1 MPSPAVSMG
10 PFRLLDEARSAYAQW
25 SAVSDD
31 ELAVQPPPRT
41 MRALATPAS
50 RRLGQRLAAP
60 GVDAADVEDV
70 ANRGGHV
77 FGNSSGSSARPD
89 EGKFSSGV
97 EEHAIRGPNGQKVDS
112 GDLLSLHAGQAASK
126 PVLSPRI
133 DASPRAHGGS
143 PLLKVDLSGLPMP
156 RGFSKGSSMSKVGF
170 DEKGG
175 IMPDTFGGQLRFRD
189 NHTQSTLGSAFES
202 GEADSAY
209 NGSDSWAKKPR
220 DAAYA
225 ALRYLGLLP
234 TAAPGAPKPG
244 VPLASSV
251 VGQLLELAL
260 GICFASAADCALLAE
275 KASVEDKK
283 ALQRLRA
290 LADRVNLLGRGVV
303 VSTASKAT
311 LSPAELVTAFLDA
324 SASQQNNASRASS
337 PTGRQPGYGRKDS
350 NFSQMSKPSLLR
362 NRTNSRV
369 RFDATDSPRAASPG
383 SPIEARS
390 GFNRSQSDFSCT
402 SFTDFNRKQA
412 TARKDTDI
420 AAPAFLEFL
429 IVVLKGGQEQR
440 IGAVSPPSPLG
451 NGAASVAGGGDVV
464 LDLKLDNDFGRL
476 VSNHPEDDN
485 ASAMTYHSYCD
496 AMVTGAG
503 GEGEEKEVI
512 SAEVVKLGG
521 TEGKQTMRIAFKSKC
536 LRTQNEW
543 QKQLLAQQ
551 RALLDVVT
559 GRLQA
564 AERTL
569 KEDEEVKEEERELL
583 RGFRKIVRRERGSTD
598 TQLPAEIFVVEKRQK
613 LREEAEELC
622 RILTYPC
629 QTFHSFSRAMEALQ
643 EASQE
648 TIQRVVSLV
657 SRGSAHSM
665 VSARGADLLD
675 GRPGD
680 DLPDWRCRALCTT
693 GRGAGNQLIERPS
706 QIVFLGMAWLMR
718 GLPEEWQQQGVY
730 VVLITEAD
738 EFEEVGRQLL
748 ASGEGEIREKLR
760 AKGICDYLIHPL
772 SLDSLSKVISEAV
785 QRRLEEYLLLDM
797 LGRGATACVHKAKR
811 LRDNE
816 TIALKEINM
825 RRLKN
830 ANEEIERELKLLRE
844 LSWPTVVFTLD
855 TWENRTEQLR
865 YVVMPL
871 LDGGSMQQRIEAA
884 RGAESEEVQHSDEL
898 VADWYV
904 QTLHGL
910 AYLHWRGVIH
920 RDIKP
925 GNLLIAEDGRLLQ
938 IGDLGSA
945 MLLPGTGP
953 FPNPHAKVVAPVT
966 SPSYASPEALL
977 QETYYAASD
986 LWCVGV
992 SFFEALTLHPLF
1004 PDVQSM
1010 AEAQDHVRAFDPSM
1024 VGPTNGATNY
1034 AVAALSVLN
1043 QLRCSSSSTQATV
1056 ELAGELPELVRPD
1069 LMQRPTASGIAS
1081 RYFCIK
1087 RIKTILKE
1095 TGAVPKGMVSTHL
1108 EDYKALLKQSQAA
1121 RNTTP
1126 DAAGVHAVHPTSGF
1140 LRFPKP

>member
-1 MPSPAVSMG
+1 VSRG
-10 PFRLLDEARSAYAQW
+10 A
-25 SAVSDD
+25 
-31 ELAVQPPPRT
+31 
-41 MRALATPAS
+41 ALGT
-50 RRLGQRLAAP
+50 
-60 GVDAADVEDV
+60 
-70 ANRGGHV
+70 
-77 FGNSSGSSARPD
+77 SSSSSARPGD
-89 EGKFSSGV
+89 GKVPGGI
-97 EEHAIRGPNGQKVDS
+97 EEHIVRGPNGQKVDT
-112 GDLLSLHAGQAASK
+112 GDLLSLHVGTAQVAGK
-126 PVLSPRI
+126 PIPSPRKE
-133 DASPRAHGGS
+133 ASPRAPSLSPRAPGGN
-143 PLLKVDLSGLPMP
+143 PHLKVDLSGLPK
-156 RGFSKGSSMSKVGF
+156 RGFSHQSTSSKVGF
-170 DEKGG
+170 DDKGN
-175 IMPDTFGGQLRFRD
+175 ILPDGFGGQLRFRD
-189 NHTQSTLGSAFES
+189 NHTQSTLGSALDS
-202 GEADSAY
+202 GEADSTY
-209 NGSDSWAKKPR
+209 QRSESWAKKPK

-234 TAAPGAPKPG
+234 TATPTASKPVLLG
-244 VPLASSV
+244 GSM

-260 GICFASAADCALLAE
+260 AICFASAADCSALTESAT
-275 KASVEDKK
+275 VEDKK

-290 LADRVNLLGRGVV
+290 LAERLNLLGRGVV
-303 VSTASKAT
+303 VSSESKAT
-311 LSPAELVTAFLDA
+311 LSPAELVTAFLNA
-324 SASQQNNASRASS
+324 SAQSGSRGAS
-337 PTGRQPGYGRKDS
+337 PTGRPPGYARKDS
-350 NFSQMSKPSLLR
+350 TQSVLSKASLLR
-362 NRTNSRV
+362 HRSTSKV
-369 RFDATDSPRAASPG
+369 RFDATDSPKASPRT
-383 SPIEARS
+383 PDRELRS
-390 GFNRSQSDFSCT
+390 GFNRSQSDFSCS
-402 SFTDFNRKQA
+402 SFTDFNQKQA
-412 TARKDTDI
+412 QLTQRMCHQDEETCGRQQEGTNMQDG
-420 AAPAFLEFL
+420 L
-429 IVVLKGGQEQR
+429 QEQR
-440 IGAVSPPSPLG
+440 VGAVSPPSPLG
-451 NGAASVAGGGDVV
+451 TAAVGANGNDVV
-464 LDLKLDNDFGRL
+464 LDLKLDTDFGR
-476 VSNHPEDDN
+476 SSSAHPEDDN
-485 ASAMTYHSYCD
+485 ASALTYHSYCD
-496 AMVTGAG
+496 AMVAGAG
-503 GEGEEKEVI
+503 EDEVKEVI
-512 SAEVVKLGG
+512 SAEVLKLGG

-583 RGFRKIVRRERGSTD
+583 RGFRKIVRRERGSED

-613 LREEAEELC
+613 LRDEAEELC
-622 RILTYPC
+622 RILSYPC
-629 QTFHSFSRAMEALQ
+629 QTFNSFSRTMEALA
-643 EASQE
+643 EASQG

-665 VSARGADLLD
+665 VSTRGADLLE

-680 DLPDWRCRALCTT
+680 KLPDWRCRALCTT
-693 GRGAGNQLIERPS
+693 GRGAGNVMIERPT
-706 QIVFLGMAWLMR
+706 QIVFLGMAWLSR

-772 SLDSLSKVISEAV
+772 SLDSLSKVVSEAV
-785 QRRLEEYLLLDM
+785 QRRLEEYLLLDI

-830 ANEEIERELKLLRE
+830 ANEEIERELRLLRE

-855 TWENRTEQLR
+855 TWENRSEQLR

-871 LDGGSMQQRIEAA
+871 LDGGSLLHRIEAA
-884 RGAESEEVQHSDEL
+884 RGAESEEVQHSVEL

-910 AYLHWRGVIH
+910 AYLHWRGVVH

-925 GNLLIAEDGRLLQ
+925 GNLLIAEDSRLLQ

-953 FPNPHAKVVAPVT
+953 FPNPHAKVAAPVT

-977 QETYYAASD
+977 EETHFAASD

-992 SFFEALTLHPLF
+992 SFFEALTLHPIF

-1024 VGPTNGATNY
+1024 AGPTNGATNY
-1034 AVAALSVLN
+1034 AVAALSTLN
-1043 QLRCSSSSTQATV
+1043 QLRCSSSSSPAAV

-1069 LMQRPTASGIAS
+1069 WMQRPTASGIAS
-1081 RYFCIK
+1081 RYFCMK

-1095 TGAVPKGMVSTHL
+1095 TGAVPKGMVSTHM
-1108 EDYKALLKQSQAA
+1108 EDYKALLKQSQAL
-1121 RNTTP
+1121 
-1126 DAAGVHAVHPTSGF
+1126 AGVQSMNLP
-1140 LRFPKP
+1140 L

>member
-1 MPSPAVSMG
+1 M
-10 PFRLLDEARSAYAQW
+10 
-25 SAVSDD
+25 
-31 ELAVQPPPRT
+31 
-41 MRALATPAS
+41 AT
-50 RRLGQRLAAP
+50 
-60 GVDAADVEDV
+60 
-70 ANRGGHV
+70 
-77 FGNSSGSSARPD
+77 
-89 EGKFSSGV
+89 
-97 EEHAIRGPNGQKVDS
+97 
-112 GDLLSLHAGQAASK
+112 
-126 PVLSPRI
+126 
-133 DASPRAHGGS
+133 
-143 PLLKVDLSGLPMP
+143 
-156 RGFSKGSSMSKVGF
+156 
-170 DEKGG
+170 
-175 IMPDTFGGQLRFRD
+175 
-189 NHTQSTLGSAFES
+189 
-202 GEADSAY
+202 
-209 NGSDSWAKKPR
+209 
-220 DAAYA
+220 
-225 ALRYLGLLP
+225 
-234 TAAPGAPKPG
+234 
-244 VPLASSV
+244 
-251 VGQLLELAL
+251 
-260 GICFASAADCALLAE
+260 
-275 KASVEDKK
+275 VEDKK

-290 LADRVNLLGRGVV
+290 LAERLNLLGRGVV
-303 VSTASKAT
+303 LSSANKAT
-311 LSPAELVTAFLDA
+311 LSPAELVTAFVDA
-324 SASQQNNASRASS
+324 SAQSPSTAAS
-337 PTGRQPGYGRKDS
+337 PTGRPPGYSRKDS
-350 NFSQMSKPSLLR
+350 TQSVLSKPSMLR

-369 RFDATDSPRAASPG
+369 RFDGTESPRHQSKQASPR
-383 SPIEARS
+383 SPGRELRT

-412 TARKDTDI
+412 SQRDTDT

-429 IVVLKGGQEQR
+429 IAVLKGDQEQR
-440 IGAVSPPSPLG
+440 VGVVSPPSPPMMAVP
-451 NGAASVAGGGDVV
+451 NTVSGGDVV
-464 LDLKLDNDFGRL
+464 LDLKLDNDFGRS
-476 VSNHPEDDN
+476 VSAHPEDDN
-485 ASAMTYHSYCD
+485 ASALTYHSYCD
-496 AMVTGAG
+496 AMVAGAG
-503 GEGEEKEVI
+503 AEEKEVI
-512 SAEVVKLGG
+512 SAEVLKLGG

-559 GRLQA
+559 GRLKE

-583 RGFRKIVRRERGSTD
+583 RGFRKIVRRERGSED

-613 LREEAEELC
+613 LRDEAEELC
-622 RILTYPC
+622 RILSYPC
-629 QTFHSFSRAMEALQ
+629 HAFNSFSRATEALT

-648 TIQRVVSLV
+648 TIHRVVSLV
-657 SRGSAHSM
+657 SRGSVHSM
-665 VSARGADLLD
+665 VSTRGADLLE

-680 DLPDWRCRALCTT
+680 KLPDWRCRALCTT
-693 GRGAGNQLIERPS
+693 GRGAGNVMIERPT

-772 SLDSLSKVISEAV
+772 SLDSLSKVVSEAG
-785 QRRLEEYLLLDM
+785 QRRLEEYLLLDI

-830 ANEEIERELKLLRE
+830 ANEEIERELRLLRE

-855 TWENRTEQLR
+855 TWENHTEKLR

-871 LDGGSMQQRIEAA
+871 LDGGSLLQRIEAA
-884 RGAESEEVQHSDEL
+884 RGAESEEVQHSVEL

-925 GNLLIAEDGRLLQ
+925 GNLLIATNNRLLQ

-977 QETYYAASD
+977 QETYFAASD

-1010 AEAQDHVRAFDPSM
+1010 AEAQEHVRAFDPSM
-1024 VGPTNGATNY
+1024 AGPTNGATNY
-1034 AVAALSVLN
+1034 AVAALSTLN
-1043 QLRCSSSSTQATV
+1043 QLRCSSSSSPAAV

-1081 RYFCIK
+1081 RYFCMK
-1087 RIKTILKE
+1087 RIKLILKE
-1095 TGAVPKGMVSTHL
+1095 TGAVPKGMVSTHM

-1121 RNTTP
+1121 KNTTP
-1126 DAAGVHAVHPTSGF
+1126 DAAGLEPVDLPLGRGRGPRQRH
-1140 LRFPKP
+1140 